1 MEAAYWAGC
10 FVTLSLAVLGYRL
23 EAQGREL
30 RRALHRYHQEQLI
43 AVLLTRFGPVI
54 ASAEPQNV
62 CRWQE
67 VVETARRLYPEAFA
81 QIEVETGDRF
91 PFSANL
97 LENAHARWT
106 ADWLAW
112 ERQHDVD
119 FKLRASTLMA
129 DLERLGTASSSTT
142 GAKLAASERHEAQTR
157 LDAIEEE
164 RLRTYQQRYEEYVRV
179 GNQLRALGE

>member
-1 MEAAYWAGC
+1 MEVFLFC
-10 FVTLSLAVLGYRL
+10 FAVVVFVLAWYDV
-23 EAQGREL
+23 
-30 RRALHRYHQEQLI
+30 RRDLHRYHQEQLI

-67 VVETARRLYPEAFA
+67 VVETARRLYPETFA
-81 QIEVETGDRF
+81 QIEVKTGDRF
-91 PFSANL
+91 PFSAKL

-119 FKLRASTLMA
+119 FKLRASTLEA
-129 DLERLGTASSSTT
+129 DLERLGEVPSSTA
-142 GAKLAASERHEAQTR
+142 GARLA
-157 LDAIEEE
+157 AIEEE

-179 GNQLRALGE
+179 ANQLRALGE